1 MKVFITG
8 ISRGI
13 GLALTEAM
21 LQEKMEVYGTV
32 RNLNNDDMN
41 GVKDLVKQFHQKL
54 HLIKLDV
61 TQENIKEQ
69 IVQHIPKNLTLDL
82 LVNNAGVYHKE
93 VEPALERLTKE
104 NLKDSINVNLVGPML
119 VTQALLPYL
128 MNSENPKVA
137 NISSIL
143 GSVQL
148 NADFSSTYDYRVSK
162 AGLNMFSKNLSL
174 EFPDMV
180 TLNLHPGWVKT
191 QMGGENAPIKAEA
204 SAKKL
209 LKIILNSDISQ
220 SGSFYNLEGERL
232 PW

>member
-13 GLALTEAM
+13 GLALAEAM

-32 RNLNNDDMN
+32 RNLNNEDVN
-41 GVKDLVKQFHQKL
+41 GVKDLKKQFHQKL

-61 TQENIKEQ
+61 TQENVKEQ
-69 IVQHIPKNLTLDL
+69 IVQHVPKDLTLDIL
-82 LVNNAGVYHKE
+82 INNAGVYHRE
-93 VEPALERLTKE
+93 VEPAIERLSRE
-104 NLKDSINVNLVGPML
+104 NLNDSIQVNLLGPIL

-143 GSVQL
+143 GSIQF
-148 NADFSSTYDYRVSK
+148 NAAFSSSYDYRISK

-191 QMGGENAPIKAEA
+191 RMGGEDAPIQPQE
-204 SAKKL
+204 SAQKL
-209 LKIILNSDISQ
+209 LKVILESDLSQ
-220 SGSFYNLEGERL
+220 SGCFYNLEGERL

>member
-8 ISRGI
+8 INRGI
-13 GLALTEAM
+13 GLALAEAM
-21 LQEKMEVYGTV
+21 LHEKMEVFGTV
-32 RNLNNDDMN
+32 RSLNNGDMN
-41 GVKDLVKQFHQKL
+41 GVKDLVKNYHQKL

-69 IVQHIPKNLTLDL
+69 IIQHIPKDLTLDL
-82 LVNNAGVYHKE
+82 LINNAGVLFKE
-93 VEPALERLTKE
+93 VEPALERLTRDH
-104 NLKDSINVNLVGPML
+104 LKDSLHVNLLGPIF
-119 VTQALLPYL
+119 VTQSLLPYL
-128 MNSENPKVA
+128 MKSENPKVV

-148 NADFSSTYDYRVSK
+148 NENFSSTYDYRVSK

-174 EFPDMV
+174 EFPDMI

-191 QMGGENAPIKAEA
+191 EMGGEEAPLTPEH

-209 LKIILNSDISQ
+209 LKVILQSDISK
-220 SGSFYNLEGERL
+220 SGKFYDLNGREL

>member
-104 NLKDSINVNLVGPML
+104 NLKDSINVNLLGPIL

-191 QMGGENAPIKAEA
+191 QMGGSDAPIKPEV
-204 SAKKL
+204 SANKL
-209 LKIILNSDISQ
+209 LKVILNADLSQ

-232 PW
+232 SW

>member
-104 NLKDSINVNLVGPML
+104 NLKDSINVNLLGPIL

-191 QMGGENAPIKAEA
+191 QMGGEDAPIKAEA

>member
-13 GLALTEAM
+13 GLALAEAM
-21 LQEKMEVYGTV
+21 LKEKMEVFGTV
-32 RNLNNDDMN
+32 RSLNNGDMN

-69 IVQHIPKNLTLDL
+69 IIQHVPKDLSLDL
-82 LVNNAGVYHKE
+82 LINNAGVLFNE
-93 VEPALERLTKE
+93 IEPSLERVTREHVKE
-104 NLKDSINVNLVGPML
+104 SLHVNLLGPVF
-119 VTQALLPYL
+119 VTQSLLPYL
-128 MNSENPKVA
+128 MRSETPKVV

-143 GSVQL
+143 GSVAL
-148 NADFSSTYDYRVSK
+148 NETFSSTYDYRFSK

-191 QMGGENAPIKAEA
+191 KMGGEKAPLAPEDSAE
-204 SAKKL
+204 KL
-209 LKIILNSDISQ
+209 LKFILKSDLSQ
-220 SGSFYNLEGERL
+220 SGQFYDLNGKEL